1 MRDKKEINVFVG
13 AQIQTA
19 REQAGLTQEK
29 LSEQIGVSTNHLS
42 AIERGVYGISLDNLR
57 KICRFLNVSADYLL
71 FGNTPGSEERELAE
85 KLASVDP
92 KYKEQV
98 MKGITVLLDIAD
110 IKK

>member
-1 MRDKKEINVFVG
+1 MRTVSQGIEYFVPE
-13 AQIQTA
+13 TLNFSP
-19 REQAGLTQEK
+19 GL
-29 LSEQIGVSTNHLS
+29 
-42 AIERGVYGISLDNLR
+42 
-57 KICRFLNVSADYLL
+57 CRFLNVSAVYLL

-110 IKK
+110 IK